1 MTTSSWQRNHKE
13 NYFHQGDGMKVA
25 FTSFGIS
32 FSVLLMGFL
41 YYVVR
46 SQAQY
51 VRLRT
56 QSEGGYMP
64 TGESGL
70 LA

>member
-1 MTTSSWQRNHKE
+1 
-13 NYFHQGDGMKVA
+13 MKVA

-56 QSEGGYMP
+56 QSEGGYNGSMP